1 MLSDAKHLWMRSFV
15 GKGSQRFLDFARNDG
30 TSWRFTETPYN
41 VPMPESKPLVA
52 VIMGSKSDWD
62 TMRNAV
68 ETLDELG
75 VLNEARVLS
84 AHRTPD
90 ATAEFARDAADRGL
104 RVIIAGAGGA
114 AHLAGVIAAH
124 TWLPVLGVP
133 IQSKL
138 QGLDSLLSTAQM
150 PGGIPVGTLAIGEA
164 GAKNAALLAAAI
176 LATSDDTIRQKLEA
190 FRRKQSE
197 AVLAAKLPT

>member
-1 MLSDAKHLWMRSFV
+1 MKFMAHRAKARVSDTFNA
-15 GKGSQRFLDFARNDG
+15 A
-30 TSWRFTETPYN
+30 WRFTETPYSLL
-41 VPMPESKPLVA
+41 MPKASPVVA
-52 VIMGSKSDWD
+52 IIMGSKSDWE
-62 TMRNAV
+62 TMRHAA
-68 ETLDELG
+68 ETLDDLG
-75 VLNEARVLS
+75 VPNEARVLS

-90 ATAEFARDAADRGL
+90 ATADFARKAADRGF
-104 RVIIAGAGGA
+104 RVVIAGAGGA

-138 QGLDSLLSTAQM
+138 QGLDSLLSIAQM

-176 LATSDDTIRQKLEA
+176 LATSDKSIRQKLEA
-190 FRRKQSE
+190 FRTKQSE
-197 AVLAAKLPT
+197 AVLSAKLPR

>member
-1 MLSDAKHLWMRSFV
+1 
-15 GKGSQRFLDFARNDG
+15 
-30 TSWRFTETPYN
+30 
-41 VPMPESKPLVA
+41 
-52 VIMGSKSDWD
+52 
-62 TMRNAV
+62 
-68 ETLDELG
+68 
-75 VLNEARVLS
+75 
-84 AHRTPD
+84 
-90 ATAEFARDAADRGL
+90 
-104 RVIIAGAGGA
+104 VIIAGAGGA

-138 QGLDSLLSTAQM
+138 HGLDSLLSTAQM

-176 LATSDDTIRQKLEA
+176 LATSDDTLRQKLEA

>member
-1 MLSDAKHLWMRSFV
+1 
-15 GKGSQRFLDFARNDG
+15 
-30 TSWRFTETPYN
+30 
-41 VPMPESKPLVA
+41 MPESKPVVA
-52 VIMGSKSDWD
+52 IIMGSKSDWE
-62 TMRNAV
+62 TMRHAV
-68 ETLDELG
+68 ETLDDLG
-75 VLNEARVLS
+75 VPNEARVLS

-90 ATAEFARDAADRGL
+90 ATAEFARKAADRGF

-114 AHLAGVIAAH
+114 AHLAGVIAAY

-150 PGGIPVGTLAIGEA
+150 PGGIPVGTLAIGDA

-176 LATSDDTIRQKLEA
+176 LATSDKTIRQKLEA
-190 FRRKQSE
+190 FRKTQSE
-197 AVLAAKLPT
+197 AVLSAKLPK